1 LLDADADRA
10 DLELRL
16 IKPSLKDR
24 DRLALASS
32 RMSLRS
38 CGGYVTFVFDLQMCI
53 QHDLRSCGAALVA
66 AAWLRER
73 AYDGNKKERLW
84 EDAVMIDRLFRRAL
98 VGFGLLLAALS
109 THVHA
114 QSAPKT
120 VTLVVP
126 YAAGG
131 GTDTVAR
138 LIGER
143 MSGTLGQTFIIEN
156 VVGGGSTL
164 ANDRV
169 ARSAP
174 DGSMI
179 LINHVA
185 LLAAPSLFTNLRYDT
200 KTAFEPVGLVNN
212 APMVLIGRKS
222 IPGAGP
228 KDFVAWIKAQG
239 DKANFAHGG
248 IGTNSHLC
256 AVMMGNVLGFKPTVV
271 AYRGSAPAIGDL
283 LAGQIDLLWDQV
295 TNALPQIQA
304 GTLHGIAITS
314 SERLEHLK
322 DVPTTAELG
331 MPEVSYTM
339 WHGLYVAKGTPK
351 ETIGALNSALRKAL
365 SDPGLMEK
373 LKQLGTLPFPDNEM
387 TPEAHARLFAT
398 DLPRVATLV
407 ESSGIRASEA
417 K

>member
-1 LLDADADRA
+1 MIH
-10 DLELRL
+10 RL
-16 IKPSLKDR
+16 PRS
-24 DRLALASS
+24 ALA
-32 RMSLRS
+32 
-38 CGGYVTFVFDLQMCI
+38 GV
-53 QHDLRSCGAALVA
+53 
-66 AAWLRER
+66 
-73 AYDGNKKERLW
+73 
-84 EDAVMIDRLFRRAL
+84 
-98 VGFGLLLAALS
+98 GLLLVASLTQA
-109 THVHA
+109 HA
-114 QSAPKT
+114 QSTPKT
-120 VTLVVP
+120 ITLVVP

-143 MSGTLGQTFIIEN
+143 MSRTLGQAVIVEN
-156 VVGGGSTL
+156 QVGGGSTL

-174 DGSMI
+174 DGSTV

-200 KTAFEPVGLVNN
+200 RTAFEPVGLVNN

-222 IPGAGP
+222 IPGAEP
-228 KDFVAWIKAQG
+228 KDFVNWIKAQR

-256 AVMMGNVLGFKPTVV
+256 AVMMGNVLGFKPTIV
-271 AYRGSAPAIGDL
+271 AYRGSGPAIGDL

-314 SERLEHLK
+314 PQRLEQLK

-331 MPEVSYTM
+331 MPEVSYSM
-339 WHGLYVAKGTPK
+339 WHGLYVAKGTPR
-351 ETIGALNSALRKAL
+351 ETVVALNAALRGAL
-365 SDPGLMEK
+365 SDPGLREK
-373 LKQLGTLPFPDNEM
+373 LKELGTVPFPDDELS
-387 TPEAHARLFAT
+387 PEAHARLFAA
-398 DLPRVATLV
+398 DLPRVAKLV
-407 ESSGIRASEA
+407 ESSGISASEA

>member
-1 LLDADADRA
+1 MFCSVRRIAWLAAGLLSAMA
-10 DLELRL
+10 
-16 IKPSLKDR
+16 
-24 DRLALASS
+24 
-32 RMSLRS
+32 
-38 CGGYVTFVFDLQMCI
+38 GGP
-53 QHDLRSCGAALVA
+53 A
-66 AAWLRER
+66 AAQTIAR
-73 AYDGNKKERLW
+73 
-84 EDAVMIDRLFRRAL
+84 
-98 VGFGLLLAALS
+98 
-109 THVHA
+109 
-114 QSAPKT
+114 Q

-126 YAAGG
+126 YSAGG

-138 LIGER
+138 LIGNQ
-143 MSGTLGQTFIIEN
+143 MSRTLGQPVVIEN
-156 VVGGGSTL
+156 VAGAGGTR
-164 ANDRV
+164 ANERV
-169 ARSAP
+169 ARSEP
-174 DGSMI
+174 NGTTV

-228 KDFVAWIKAQG
+228 KDFVDWIKAQG
-239 DKANFAHGG
+239 DKVNFAHGG

-256 AVMMGNVLGFKPTVV
+256 AVMMGNVLGFKPTVA
-271 AYRGSAPAIGDL
+271 AYRGSAPAIDDL

-314 SERLEHLK
+314 SERLEQLK

-331 MPEVSYTM
+331 MPDVSYTM

-365 SDPGLMEK
+365 SDPGLLEK
-373 LKQLGTLPFPDNEM
+373 LKQLVTLPFPDNEM

-398 DLPRVATLV
+398 DLPRVAKLV
-407 ESSGIRASEA
+407 ESSGIKASEA

>member
-1 LLDADADRA
+1 MFN
-10 DLELRL
+10 RL
-16 IKPSLKDR
+16 CRSALMG
-24 DRLALASS
+24 LALS
-32 RMSLRS
+32 MS
-38 CGGYVTFVFDLQMCI
+38 
-53 QHDLRSCGAALVA
+53 
-66 AAWLRER
+66 
-73 AYDGNKKERLW
+73 
-84 EDAVMIDRLFRRAL
+84 
-98 VGFGLLLAALS
+98 ALS
-109 THVHA
+109 MPAHG
-114 QSAPKT
+114 QSSPRT

-126 YAAGG
+126 FAAGG

-138 LIGER
+138 LIGEQ
-143 MSGTLGQTFIIEN
+143 MSRTLGQSVIIEN

-174 DGSMI
+174 DGSTV

-200 KTAFEPVGLVNN
+200 KTAFEAVGLVNN

-228 KDFVAWIKAQG
+228 KDYVDWIKVQG

-248 IGTNSHLC
+248 LRTNSHLC
-256 AVMMGNVLGFKPTVV
+256 AVLMGNVLGFKPTVV

-314 SERLEHLK
+314 PQRLEQLK
-322 DVPTTAELG
+322 DVPTTTELG
-331 MPEVSYTM
+331 MPEINYTM

-351 ETIGALNSALRKAL
+351 EIIVVLNDALRKAL
-365 SDPGLMEK
+365 SDPAILAK
-373 LKQLGTLPFPDNEM
+373 LNELGTLPFPESEM
-387 TPEAHARLFAT
+387 TPEAHARLFAS
-398 DLPRVATLV
+398 DLPRVAKLV
-407 ESSGIRASEA
+407 ESSGIKAD
-417 K
+417 

>member
-1 LLDADADRA
+1 MTTKEQAWRNAIVVN
-10 DLELRL
+10 RL
-16 IKPSLKDR
+16 CRS
-24 DRLALASS
+24 ALAGLSLL
-32 RMSLRS
+32 MS
-38 CGGYVTFVFDLQMCI
+38 
-53 QHDLRSCGAALVA
+53 
-66 AAWLRER
+66 
-73 AYDGNKKERLW
+73 
-84 EDAVMIDRLFRRAL
+84 
-98 VGFGLLLAALS
+98 ALS
-109 THVHA
+109 MPAHA
-114 QSAPKT
+114 QSSPKT
-120 VTLVVP
+120 ITFVVP
-126 YAAGG
+126 FAAGG

-138 LIGER
+138 LIGEQ
-143 MSGTLGQTFIIEN
+143 MSRTLGQTIIIEN

-174 DGSMI
+174 DGSTV

-228 KDFVAWIKAQG
+228 KDHVAWIKAQG

-256 AVMMGNVLGFKPTVV
+256 AVMMGNVLGFKPTIV
-271 AYRGSAPAIGDL
+271 AYRGSGPAIGDM

-314 SERLEHLK
+314 SERLEQLK

-339 WHGLYVAKGTPK
+339 WHGLYVAKGTPV
-351 ETIGALNSALRKAL
+351 ETIGALNAALRKAL
-365 SDPGLMEK
+365 SEPVLLEK
-373 LKQLGTLPFPDNEM
+373 LKQLGTLPFPDNEL
-387 TPEAHARLFAT
+387 TPEAHARLFAA
-398 DLPRVATLV
+398 DMPRIAKLV
-407 ESSGIRASEA
+407 ESSGIKASEA

>member
-1 LLDADADRA
+1 LLQCDFANQ
-10 DLELRL
+10 
-16 IKPSLKDR
+16 
-24 DRLALASS
+24 
-32 RMSLRS
+32 RMTAKMRHDNKTRIW
-38 CGGYVTFVFDLQMCI
+38 GG
-53 QHDLRSCGAALVA
+53 
-66 AAWLRER
+66 
-73 AYDGNKKERLW
+73 
-84 EDAVMIDRLFRRAL
+84 AVVINRLFRSASI
-98 VGFGLLLAALS
+98 GFGLLLGTLATQAL
-109 THVHA
+109 A
-114 QSAPKT
+114 QSPSRNI
-120 VTLVVP
+120 TLIVP

-143 MSGTLGQTFIIEN
+143 MSQTLGQTVIIEN

-169 ARSAP
+169 ARSTP
-174 DGSMI
+174 DGSTI
-179 LINHVA
+179 LINHVG

-200 KTAFEPVGLVNN
+200 PTAFEAVGLVNN
-212 APMVLIGRKS
+212 APMVLIGRKT

-228 KDFVAWIKAQG
+228 KDYITWIKTQG

-248 IGTNSHLC
+248 LGTNSHLC
-256 AVMMGNVLGFKPTVV
+256 AVMMGNVLGFKPTIV
-271 AYRGSAPAIGDL
+271 AYRGSGPAIGDM

-314 SERLEHLK
+314 PKRLEQLK

-351 ETIGALNSALRKAL
+351 ETVGALNSALRKAL
-365 SDPGLMEK
+365 SDPVLLEK
-373 LKQLGTLPFPDNEM
+373 LTQLGTLPFPEGEL
-387 TPEAHARLFAT
+387 TPEAHARLFAA
-398 DLPRVATLV
+398 DLPRVAKLI
-407 ESSGIRASEA
+407 ESSGIKASEA

>member
-1 LLDADADRA
+1 MVDNKRVS
-10 DLELRL
+10 LEGAIVVNRFCR
-16 IKPSLKDR
+16 S
-24 DRLALASS
+24 AL
-32 RMSLRS
+32 
-38 CGGYVTFVFDLQMCI
+38 T
-53 QHDLRSCGAALVA
+53 
-66 AAWLRER
+66 
-73 AYDGNKKERLW
+73 
-84 EDAVMIDRLFRRAL
+84 
-98 VGFGLLLAALS
+98 GFGLLMSVLS
-109 THVHA
+109 MPANA
-114 QSAPKT
+114 QSSPKT
-120 VTLVVP
+120 VTFVVP
-126 YAAGG
+126 FAAGG

-138 LIGER
+138 LIGEQ
-143 MSGTLGQTFIIEN
+143 MSRTLGQTIVIEN

-174 DGSMI
+174 DGSTV

-228 KDFVAWIKAQG
+228 KDYLTWIKTQG

-256 AVMMGNVLGFKPTVV
+256 AVMMGNVLGFKPTIV
-271 AYRGSAPAIGDL
+271 AYRGSGPAIGDL

-314 SERLEHLK
+314 SERLEQLK

-339 WHGLYVAKGTPK
+339 WHGLYVAKGTPV

-365 SDPGLMEK
+365 SDPSLLEK
-373 LKQLGTLPFPDNEM
+373 LKQLGTLPFPDNEL
-387 TPEAHARLFAT
+387 TPDAHARLFAA
-398 DLPRVATLV
+398 DMVRVAKLV
-407 ESSGIRASEA
+407 ESSGIKASEA

>member
-1 LLDADADRA
+1 
-10 DLELRL
+10 
-16 IKPSLKDR
+16 
-24 DRLALASS
+24 
-32 RMSLRS
+32 
-38 CGGYVTFVFDLQMCI
+38 VT
-53 QHDLRSCGAALVA
+53 A
-66 AAWLRER
+66 
-73 AYDGNKKERLW
+73 KKLW
-84 EDAVMIDRLFRRAL
+84 EDAVVINRLCRCAL
-98 VGFGLLLAALS
+98 AGLGLLLAALS
-109 THVHA
+109 TQVHA
-114 QSAPKT
+114 QSTTST
-120 VTLVVP
+120 VTLIVP

-143 MSGTLGQTFIIEN
+143 MSRTLGQTIIIEN
-156 VVGGGSTL
+156 VVGGGGTL

-174 DGSMI
+174 DGSTV

-185 LLAAPSLFTNLRYDT
+185 LLAAPSLFVNLRYDT

-222 IPGAGP
+222 IPGTEP
-228 KDFVAWIKAQG
+228 KDFVAWIEAQR

-271 AYRGSAPAIGDL
+271 AYRGSAPAIADL

-314 SERLEHLK
+314 SERLEQLK

-351 ETIGALNSALRKAL
+351 EMVDALNAALRKAI
-365 SDPGLMEK
+365 SDPAIVAK
-373 LKQLGTLPFPDNEM
+373 LKDLGTVPFPEAEM
-387 TPEAHARLFAT
+387 SPEAHARLFAA
-398 DLPRVATLV
+398 DLPRVAKLV
-407 ESSGIRASEA
+407 ESSGIKASEA